1 MLETVPMAPP
11 DPILGLNEA
20 FQSDRNLKKV
30 NLTIGVFQDAEGKT
44 PILECVRLAEERV
57 LTRQTSKS
65 YLGIQGNVEF
75 GRLVQE
81 LLFGEGHEVVTGG
94 LAATVQTP
102 GGTGALRVAADFVKK
117 LFPDTTVWCSKPTW
131 PNHKSVFAAA
141 CLPVRSYPYFDPA
154 NNGLDFEAMLA
165 SLGQIPAGDVVCL
178 HACCHNPSGVDPTQ
192 SQWRQIAE
200 VIGLRGLLPLLD
212 FAYHGFGRG
221 LREDAEAL
229 SELSRSGGEMMV
241 CSSYS
246 KNFGIYNERVGAL
259 SVVAATAQQAGAAM
273 SQLKAC
279 VRANYSNPPAHG
291 AAIVATILFDEALRR
306 RWHEELGQMCDRIK
320 TTRQLFVDAM
330 KDRVPDR
337 DFSFISRQR
346 GMFSFSGLTPDQVQQ
361 LRTKYSIYIVGS
373 GRINVASLTEKNI
386 DYVSQSIAEVL

>member
-246 KNFGIYNERVGAL
+246 KNFGIYNERVGSL